1 MKKLLPLIVL
11 LFTSYRVEAVWFT
24 SMEDAQKEALSTH
37 KLILVDFTAK
47 WCGPCKQMD
56 LNAWNDVQIQTI
68 LKDFVTLK
76 IDVDVNRDIAFK
88 YQIRLLPSIFIID
101 PNGKI
106 IHQFTGYQTASDLK
120 RELIQ
125 YSLSTEY
132 LATELIGFYQTQ
144 KYNTAIR
151 IAQKYYNYSLLVNNN
166 IKGRIVRVANEYLKD
181 AKDELKKSDE
191 NYLQKKQKLELLVL
205 YELAYRFDFEKL
217 NKKISAIKAE
227 EINELND
234 YQYWFLKYLAIKGTQ
249 KDITETEQF
258 LRDHNLENV
267 IENSN
272 QLFNFYE
279 RSLVKH

>member
-11 LFTSYRVEAVWFT
+11 LFTSYRIEAAWFT

>member
-11 LFTSYRVEAVWFT
+11 LFTSYRVEAAWFT
-24 SMEDAQKEALSTH
+24 SMEDAQKTALSTH

-76 IDVDVNRDIAFK
+76 IDVDMNQDIAFK

-217 NKKISAIKAE
+217 NKKISALEPEK
-227 EINELND
+227 INKQNE
-234 YQYWFLKYLAIKGTQ
+234 YQYWFLRYLAEKGNQ
-249 KDITETEQF
+249 KDTSKIEDF
-258 LRDHNLENV
+258 LRTNDLENV
-267 IENSN
+267 IVNSN
-272 QLFNFYE
+272 QVYAFYE
-279 RSLVKH
+279 KSLVKL

>member
-1 MKKLLPLIVL
+1 M
-11 LFTSYRVEAVWFT
+11 
-24 SMEDAQKEALSTH
+24 H
-37 KLILVDFTAK
+37 
-47 WCGPCKQMD
+47 
-56 LNAWNDVQIQTI
+56 
-68 LKDFVTLK
+68 
-76 IDVDVNRDIAFK
+76 RDIAFK

-234 YQYWFLKYLAIKGTQ
+234 YQYWFLKYLATKGTQ

-272 QLFNFYE
+272 QLFKFYE
-279 RSLVKH
+279 RSLAKP